1 MTKNYFNIPVDDEET
16 YIAVKAIAE
25 SNGFGKRGMGQ
36 QIKAWVSQTL
46 ASPVC
51 DHPKTPVEVQWM
63 STDDTMLGEAHLL
76 HNAWY
81 CETCK
86 RVYRQN
92 APIKVRRVVAEETPT
107 GNAQDPYGQPAPIVV
122 TKRKKAVRQ
131 GEVRA

>member
-63 STDDTMLGEAHLL
+63 PTDTTLGEANLL
-76 HNAWY
+76 HSGWF
-81 CETCK
+81 CPTCQ
-86 RVYRQN
+86 RVYRLAGKPKIA
-92 APIKVRRVVAEETPT
+92 APVVAAETPKGST
-107 GNAQDPYGQPAPIVV
+107 QDPYGQPLL
-122 TKRKKAVRQ
+122 
-131 GEVRA
+131 EVRKRRVSTKVREREN